1 MQAANEKEEKTLEI
15 FVDTVLNRFQDL
27 KHAISSFIMKLENEN
42 LNWPHVL
49 DNFALISSQVNSAL
63 KILRTDK
70 IPPLR
75 NRTFLPLALS
85 PDRDEE
91 LVKLTE
97 GRVQAFN
104 HEIVPDYLRTKPDPE
119 IEAREQQFALKSHSI
134 PMDMA
139 QKQITAITKI
149 VNNILDT
156 VKANRD
162 AWESDSGQRA
172 SATQTS
178 SLADTSALIM
188 AITHGKGLKPAS
200 GSPKGQ
206 PTNPQPPPQQ
216 PTRPASGG
224 KVPSGIKTNIKSA
237 ASMHPYAR

>member
-1 MQAANEKEEKTLEI
+1 MSVPIDKEEKALEMVTDAI
-15 FVDTVLNRFQDL
+15 INRCQDL
-27 KHAISSFIMKLENEN
+27 KNIISSFIMKLENES

-49 DNFALISSQVNSAL
+49 DNFALISGQVNTVL
-63 KILRTDK
+63 KILRNEKT
-70 IPPLR
+70 PPLR
-75 NRTFLPLALS
+75 NRILLPLVLS
-85 PDRDEE
+85 PDRDDE

-97 GRVQAFN
+97 NRVHAFN

-119 IEAREQQFALKSHSI
+119 VESREQQFLLKSHSI
-134 PMDMA
+134 PMDIA

-162 AWESDSGQRA
+162 AWENDSGQRA

-178 SLADTSALIM
+178 SLADTSALIC
-188 AITHGKGLKPAS
+188 AITVGKGLKPTT